1 MTTNSNQP
9 KPFNCYYGFIVEG
22 STDKY
27 FLEYFLKKF
36 IETEKLEITHDK
48 KQEIAEVK
56 TITKDGGKDNF
67 NKINCEV
74 HLDHKNLP
82 EFLILIN
89 DVDGPKNGGYETRKE
104 QMEKLKKEINH
115 KFPDLKIIYYIFPFN
130 NNHEGQ
136 LEDLFLS
143 SLKSDYENKLICI
156 DEFQK
161 CLEKTLPKPRIDK
174 HKIPE
179 TKVNIL
185 LSAFGTKMNKAV
197 DWIDYSHESL
207 SGLKGFLG
215 QEVFKIKSY
224 NKK

>member
-1 MTTNSNQP
+1 
-9 KPFNCYYGFIVEG
+9 
-22 STDKY
+22 
-27 FLEYFLKKF
+27 
-36 IETEKLEITHDK
+36 
-48 KQEIAEVK
+48 
-56 TITKDGGKDNF
+56 
-67 NKINCEV
+67 
-74 HLDHKNLP
+74 
-82 EFLILIN
+82 
-89 DVDGPKNGGYETRKE
+89 
-104 QMEKLKKEINH
+104 MEKLKKEINH

-161 CLEKTLPKPRIDK
+161 CLEKTLPKPKIDK

-224 NKK
+224 KKK